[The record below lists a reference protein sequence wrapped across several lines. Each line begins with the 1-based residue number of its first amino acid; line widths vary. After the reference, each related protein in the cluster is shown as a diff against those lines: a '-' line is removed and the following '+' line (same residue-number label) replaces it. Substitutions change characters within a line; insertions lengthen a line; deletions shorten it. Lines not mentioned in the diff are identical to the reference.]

1 MAAYRDRV
9 YGAGI
14 IVMSL
19 YSSLQGQS
27 IWCKVNCNEFVWQL
41 TGTEAIY
48 VVYGASRLAIC
59 VTIDGLGELFGTT
72 DVSRDKFHFRHS
84 CTSRQSL

>member
-14 IVMSL
+14 IVTSL
-19 YSSLQGQS
+19 YGSLQGQS
-27 IWCKVNCNEFVWQL
+27 IWCRDNCNKFVWQL
-41 TGTEAIY
+41 TGIEAIY
-48 VVYGASRLAIC
+48 VVYGASRLAVC

-72 DVSRDKFHFRHS
+72 DLSCDKFGHFKS
-84 CTSRQSL
+84 C